1 MNHKL
6 LSSLTASLLIAT
18 LGVPLSSNASSPD
31 QTNQDLKPKPNHA
44 SSETR
49 NSSVEAVSNEALAKP
64 GASLSTVAKLDKQSN
79 EVVKVGEQ
87 QSQSASQTSEEVVA
101 KVQPHKVS
109 GRDAATLYVRNIPIL
124 TFLGANRTTPNGVKM
139 GTQTQSS
146 ASEIS
151 SVKSKSLDQT
161 NASTP
166 TLTSLLRSS
175 YTLSEPFSD
184 SFKIDVLDHASAQ
197 ENPVWRATVIAAR
210 INQLHRDGID
220 ARNITVSWDTAPK
233 QGDQRDRFVI
243 RANQVEIALIDSDT
257 ILPDTTRSAEQD
269 ALQATN
275 RLRRVLGNAA
285 PLREVSGQPSP
296 RNGQEIS
303 LGPIRMRL
311 TGFASWYGPGF
322 HGNQSASGERFN
334 QHAMT
339 AAHRTLPFGTRVLVT
354 NLDNGQSVVVRIND
368 RGPFHGNRVI
378 DLSTAAARVLG
389 LIQSGVAP
397 VRLDVIDSRSASST
411 AGN

>member
-18 LGVPLSSNASSPD
+18 LGVPLSSNAIPPE
-31 QTNQDLKPKPNHA
+31 QTSQDSEPTTNRA
-44 SSETR
+44 SSEPDASAEAG
-49 NSSVEAVSNEALAKP
+49 SSDAIAQTGSS
-64 GASLSTVAKLDKQSN
+64 GSTVAKLGKQSN
-79 EVVKVGEQ
+79 EVVKVGDQ
-87 QSQSASQTSEEVVA
+87 QSQTAPQASTTIVA
-101 KVQPHKVS
+101 KVQPHTVS
-109 GRDAATLYVRNIPIL
+109 GREAATLYVRNIPIL
-124 TFLGANRTTPNGVKM
+124 TFLGSNRATPDGVKL
-139 GTQTQSS
+139 GTQIQST
-146 ASEIS
+146 SEETS
-151 SVKSKSLDQT
+151 STKAKSLDKV
-161 NASTP
+161 SSSGGS
-166 TLTSLLRSS
+166 LTSVLRSS
-175 YTLSEPFSD
+175 FTLSEPSLD
-184 SFKIDVLDHASAQ
+184 SFKLEALDDASAKA
-197 ENPVWRATVIAAR
+197 NPVWRATVIAAR
-210 INQLHRDGID
+210 INQLHRDGIG
-220 ARNITVSWDTAPK
+220 AESITVGWDNQQKEATS
-233 QGDQRDRFVI
+233 GDRFVI
-243 RANQVEIALIDSDT
+243 KTNRVAIALIDSNT
-257 ILPDTTRSAEQD
+257 ILPDTTRNPEQD

-285 PLREVSGQPSP
+285 PLREIDGQPGA
-296 RNGQEIS
+296 RGGQEFS
-303 LGPIRMRL
+303 MGPIRMRL

-397 VRLDVIDSRSASST
+397 VRLDVIDSRSASA